1 MHHGRVI
8 RKHAPPRSESHTSR
22 LVVEDNREM
31 NRFIAESLSNKY
43 ATVSAFDG
51 KQGLEKALETKP
63 ALIVTDI
70 MMPKVSGVEM
80 ITEIRKRPELAGV
93 PILLLTAKADQ
104 ALKIKLLQD
113 GAQDFVAKPF
123 SEHDLLVRVTNLI
136 ALKSAQDQ
144 LRDQVRVQTR
154 QLDERNEEVLQQA
167 EQLRELSTRLQ
178 RTQDEERR
186 HIARELHD
194 SAGQIIT
201 ALGMTLS
208 GIAQRVMQD
217 ASLGSSL
224 HESEQLVQ
232 QLSKE
237 IRTMSYLL
245 HPPLLDESG
254 LSEAIRWYTDG
265 LGERSGLHIEVH
277 IADDFGRLP
286 ADMELALFRIVQEC
300 LTNIHRH
307 SGSKSATIRLSRA
320 GEDVALKIED
330 TGNGIPPEKLEGIQG
345 QRSGV
350 GITGMRERVRH
361 FKGVMDIQ
369 SSALGTTISITL
381 PSAATPIPQSAGMN
395 QQISPS

>member
-1 MHHGRVI
+1 
-8 RKHAPPRSESHTSR
+8 
-22 LVVEDNREM
+22 M
-31 NRFIAESLSNKY
+31 NTFIAQTLSVKY
-43 ATVSAFDG
+43 DVISAFDG
-51 KQGLEKALETKP
+51 QQGLERALASNP
-63 ALIVTDI
+63 ALIVTDV

-80 ITEIRKRPELAGV
+80 IAEIRKRPEVADI
-93 PILLLTAKADQ
+93 PILLLTAKADED
-104 ALKIKLLQD
+104 LKIRLLEE
-113 GAQDFVAKPF
+113 GAQDFIAKPF
-123 SEHDLLVRVTNLI
+123 SEKDLLVRVTNLI
-136 ALKSAQDQ
+136 SLKTVQDQ
-144 LRDQVRVQTR
+144 LRDQVRIQTHE
-154 QLDERNEEVLQQA
+154 LDQRNEELLQQA

-178 RTQDEERR
+178 LTQDEERR

-208 GIAQRVMQD
+208 GVAQRVGQD
-217 ASLGSSL
+217 PSLGSSV

-265 LGERSGLHIEVH
+265 LRERSGLDIELDVS
-277 IADDFGRLP
+277 DEFGRLQ
-286 ADMELALFRIVQEC
+286 AEMELALFRIVQEC

-307 SGSKSATIRLSRA
+307 SGSKTATIRLSRA
-320 GEDVALKIED
+320 GGDISLKVED
-330 TGNGIPPEKLEGIQG
+330 TGKGIPAEKLERIQK
-345 QRSGV
+345 QHSGV

-369 SSALGTTISITL
+369 SSAAGTTISIIL
-381 PSAATPIPQSAGMN
+381 PSCPSWPSK
-395 QQISPS
+395 SPSSEPGLPGRERIFPTPLRGG